1 MGRLPILL
9 LTFSC
14 FAANGQ
20 WLNYPTP
27 NVPRTPDG
35 KPNLSAPAPRTAD
48 GKPDF
53 TGLWE
58 MVQEELTQPT
68 GIGCLPTRREFGNI
82 AAYLPGGLPYQPSTA
97 ALDIVKK

>member
-27 NVPRTPDG
+27 NVPKTPDG
-35 KPNLSAPAPRTAD
+35 KPNLPAPAPRTAD
-48 GKPDF
+48 GKADF
-53 TGLWE
+53 TGLWTME
-58 MVQEELTQPT
+58 QEELTQPT
-68 GIGCLPTRREFGNI
+68 GIGRLPTRREIGNT
-82 AAYLPGGLPYQPSTA
+82 AAVRDAGLPYQPYA
-97 ALDIVKK
+97 VALVE